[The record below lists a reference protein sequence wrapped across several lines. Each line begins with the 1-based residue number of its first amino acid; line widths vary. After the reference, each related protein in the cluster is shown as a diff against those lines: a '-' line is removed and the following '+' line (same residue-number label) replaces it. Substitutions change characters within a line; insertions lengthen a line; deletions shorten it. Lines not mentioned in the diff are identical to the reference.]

1 LPGDTAEERAEQAKM
16 SEEEEFKRWHDVS
29 RVITRSGPLANR
41 GNYGTLFEPA
51 VSFEPAIEVLQF
63 IRTMARVLV
72 VGAGGLG
79 CELLKD
85 LALSG
90 FGKIDVIDMDTI
102 DVSNLNRQFLFRKA
116 DVGRPKATVAAEFV
130 MKRVAGVEVEA
141 HYCPI
146 QDKDQDWY
154 RQFQVIVMGLDSIE
168 ARRWLNAMACSLVE
182 FETDETGERKP
193 NLMTVIPLV
202 DGGTEGFAGHVR
214 VIYPCIS
221 ACFEC
226 TLDLFP
232 PQQAVPL
239 CTIAETPRNAAHCI
253 LYAHLIEAPK
263 NFPDEKPDKDDP
275 AYQGWVYQKAL
286 ERAQQFNIAG
296 VTLMHTQ
303 GVIKNIIPAIAST
316 NAIVAGACANEVF
329 KIVTN
334 CAAYLN
340 NNLMYI
346 GGQGVH
352 APTFQYEK
360 NPQCIV
366 SGAGV
371 VLEVNPEA
379 TLTLVMELMA
389 DDARLR
395 LKQPSIRLERT
406 GPKGDTLYMRGV
418 LESHYQGNLELP
430 ISELA
435 PDGATLLVTDPGVP
449 SPCIKV
455 VLQYTKTMAVD

>member
-1 LPGDTAEERAEQAKM
+1 MGDDEEQFADMCKL
-16 SEEEEFKRWHDVS
+16 
-29 RVITRSGPLANR
+29 ITRTGPLANV
-41 GNYGTLFEPA
+41 GNFGTIFDPAVPFEPD
-51 VSFEPAIEVLQF
+51 PMVLAF
-63 IRTMARVLV
+63 IREQARILV

-102 DVSNLNRQFLFRKA
+102 DVSNLNRLFLFRKA

-130 MKRVAGVEVEA
+130 MRRISGVTVEA
-141 HYCPI
+141 HYCAI
-146 QDKDQDWY
+146 QDKDEQWY

-182 FETDETGERKP
+182 FETDESGRRKP
-193 NLMTVIPLV
+193 DLMTVIPLV
-202 DGGTEGFAGHVR
+202 DGGTEGFSGHVR
-214 VIYPCIS
+214 VIYPCVTG
-221 ACFEC
+221 CFEC

-263 NFPDEKPDKDDP
+263 HFADEKPDKDDP
-275 AYQGWVYQKAL
+275 VYQGWVYRKAL
-286 ERAQQFNIAG
+286 ERSEQFHIPG

-316 NAIVAGACANEVF
+316 NAIVAAACSNEVF

-346 GGQGVH
+346 GGQGVY
-352 APTFQYEK
+352 APTFAYEQ

-366 SGAGV
+366 CGAGV
-371 VLEVNPEA
+371 VLEAKPSMS
-379 TLTLVMELMA
+379 LTMLMEQMA
-389 DDARLR
+389 EDPRLR
-395 LKQPSIRLERT
+395 LKKPSMRVDGGGLR
-406 GPKGDTLYMRGV
+406 GDTLYMRGP
-418 LESHYQGNLELP
+418 LEPHYQGNLD
-430 ISELA
+430 LA
-435 PDGATLLVTDPGVP
+435 LSALVSDGAELIVTDPSVP
-449 SPCIKV
+449 SPMIKV
-455 VLQYTKTMAVD
+455 IIKFIV